1 MELLWVLS
9 AFLFGLFAQLFKL
22 PALIGYLGAG
32 FALSSIGVR
41 ETETLRTLS
50 ELGVVILLFCVG
62 IHIRLKNFLRPEV
75 LGSGLI
81 HLIIFSSITWLLLEQ
96 FWSIGVFSFAIA
108 LAFSSTVV
116 AAKGFESTNSI
127 NSLPARV
134 ALGVLILQDIVATK
148 IIDHGSGIGWQSAL
162 LLLFPFGAYLMRSVL
177 NFKLNPEMLLLGG
190 IAYALAVGELFQY
203 SGLSVPVGAIFAGI
217 SLSSHS
223 QAENIATKLW
233 SIKEILLIALFL
245 SIGLYGLPDLQS
257 TSFIILFVCLLPIKF
272 SLFFYLFTQFR
283 LRARSSFVAALS
295 LSCYSEF
302 CLVVAYFLE
311 KQGELS
317 PELVQSAAV
326 LTAISFALCSFLT
339 ARQTKLWERFGE
351 FLIRFEKTGHA
362 LDRMPTSLGAS
373 DVLIVGMGESG
384 SAAYER
390 AIELGFKPVGIDSDL
405 ERVQKRL
412 KGDKRV
418 IHADSQDG
426 SFWSE
431 VHLQRIKAVAI
442 CLPDYNSALYAVNC
456 LKKKKFEGEILAL
469 ARDSYSEQKL
479 RDAGVKVSVIPM
491 IESGRELINQIP
503 SPNPSNPSLGEI
515 FR

>member
-1 MELLWVLS
+1 MELLCVLS
-9 AFLFGLFAQLFKL
+9 AFLFGLIAQLFKL

-32 FALSSIGVR
+32 LALSSIGVR
-41 ETETLRTLS
+41 ETETLRALS
-50 ELGVVILLFCVG
+50 ELGVIILLFCVG
-62 IHIRLKNFLRPEV
+62 IHIRLKNLLRPEV
-75 LGSGLI
+75 LGTGLI
-81 HLIIFSSITWLLLEQ
+81 HLIIFSALAWLLLEQ
-96 FWSIGVFSFAIA
+96 FLGTGVVSFAIA
-108 LAFSSTVV
+108 LGFSSTVV
-116 AAKGFESTNSI
+116 ASKGFESTNSL
-127 NSLPARV
+127 NSFPARV
-134 ALGVLILQDIVATK
+134 ALGVLILQDIVASK
-148 IIDHGSGIGWQSAL
+148 IIDHGSGFGWQSWL
-162 LLLFPFGAYLMRSVL
+162 LILFPLAAYFMRIVL
-177 NFKLNPEMLLLGG
+177 NFKLSPEIFLLGG
-190 IAYALAVGELFQY
+190 ISYALGVGELFHY
-203 SGLSVPVGAIFAGI
+203 CGLSVPVGAIFAGI

-223 QAENIATKLW
+223 QAENIAAKLW

-257 TSFIILFVCLLPIKF
+257 ASFIIFFLCLLPIKF
-272 SLFFYLFTQFR
+272 SLFFYLFTKFR
-283 LRARSSFVAALS
+283 LRARSSFVAAIS
-295 LSCYSEF
+295 LSSYSEF

-311 KQGELS
+311 KKGVLS
-317 PELVQSAAV
+317 SELVQSSAV
-326 LTAISFALCSFLT
+326 LTAISFALCSLLT

-351 FLIRFEKTGHA
+351 FLLRFEKAGHT
-362 LDRMPTSLGAS
+362 LDKMPTSLGAS

-384 SAAYER
+384 NAAYER

-412 KGDKRV
+412 KSEKRV

-431 VHLQRIKAVAI
+431 VHLHRIKAVVI

-456 LKKKKFEGEILAL
+456 LKKKKFEGEIIAL

-503 SPNPSNPSLGEI
+503 SSNPSNPSLGEI